1 MLKRKPHYVE
11 VTLSS
16 VSKDYV
22 NQEIIFREY
31 ANDAPELVKKNFAI
45 ADTVIPN
52 LFAKMRELAAP
63 FLKKGK

>member
-11 VTLSS
+11 VTISS
-16 VSKDYV
+16 VSKEFV

-31 ANDAPELVKKNFAI
+31 ASDAPELVRKNFAVT
-45 ADTVIPN
+45 DTVIPG
-52 LFAKMRELAAP
+52 LVAKMRELAAP